1 MHETTVESWDP
12 ADGDTFTTKEGFVF
26 NVFGYEHPTDRI
38 FAFLKYIPADLKGLF
53 RIRYLE
59 NTWRYGKQKLF
70 RAERLYTAQ
79 NYQSFLKTFR
89 RHFPEYVYFCPFRG
103 KEVISAPLSS
113 VKQVFVPKQC
123 LQTLSKLEGRDHLQ
137 EMTLDLIN
145 LLSSESGVGIEDF
158 GIHGSVALNM
168 HTPKSD
174 IDVVVYGAANF
185 RRLETMVKRLVRRGV
200 LSYKFSSRLDAARC
214 YKARYLNKIFMYNAV
229 RQREEINSEYGLQKY
244 IPIKTVSFEC
254 RIKDDNEAMFR
265 PAVYSIEG
273 YEPADSASSV
283 APNNVPMLV
292 VSMIGCYRNVAR
304 KGDAIRVSG
313 MLEHVENVET
323 RQAFNQVVVGTGT
336 CEEERICPL

>member
-1 MHETTVESWDP
+1 VHETTLEGWDP
-12 ADGDTFTTKEGFVF
+12 ADGDTFTTREGFVF
-26 NVFGYEHPTDRI
+26 NVFGYEHPTDRV
-38 FAFLKYIPADLKGLF
+38 FAFLKYIPADLKRLF

-59 NTWRYGKQKLF
+59 NTWSYGKQKLF

-79 NYQSFLKTFR
+79 NYQSFLETFR

-113 VKQVFVPKQC
+113 VKQVFVPGQC
-123 LQTLSKLEGRDHLQ
+123 LRTLSKLEGRDDLQ
-137 EMTLDLIN
+137 ETTLDLID

-158 GIHGSVALNM
+158 GVHGSIALNM

-174 IDVVVYGAANF
+174 IDVVVYGAPNF
-185 RRLETMVKRLVRRGV
+185 RRLETTVKRLVQRGV
-200 LSYKFSSRLDAARC
+200 LNYEFSNRLDTARC
-214 YKARYLNKIFMYNAV
+214 CKGRYLKKVFMYNAV
-229 RQREEINSEYGLQKY
+229 RKPEEISSEYGLQKY
-244 IPIKTVSFEC
+244 IPITPVSFEC
-254 RIKDDNEAMFR
+254 KIKDDSEAMFR

-273 YEPADSASSV
+273 YEPADNPSSV
-283 APNNVPMLV
+283 APNDVPMLV

-313 MLEHVENVET
+313 MLERVENGET
-323 RQAFNQVVVGTGT
+323 RQTFNQVVVGTGT